1 MGGKKGK
8 RGKEFG
14 SNLLLTLILTTF
26 RFTLAVV
33 IVLNSRWLYYMDI
46 TLLGLEK
53 ETGMSREDIRANYD
67 ALIRYNQFW
76 YQGELKFPT
85 LIMSETGQIH
95 FQEVKRIFVVI
106 QYACI
111 VSGVLSLIG
120 VVRHAKR
127 RSWSYQKMTGILAL
141 GLPIVLGVLVAMN
154 WETFFVT
161 FHHIFFKNNY
171 WLFDSST
178 DPVILILPDTY
189 FLHCAVLILVLILGE
204 SAICL
209 ARYHHHTRA
218 QVYVGGKRLGSYRRR

>member
-26 RFTLAVV
+26 LFTLAVV

-53 ETGMSREDIRANYD
+53 ETGMSRADIRANYD

-209 ARYHHHTRA
+209 ARHHHHKRA